1 MSSWT
6 LLRNALL
13 GWFVI
18 LDNPIYWH
26 EIDHHISR
34 GNLARWLSYLQN
46 LSLPLAGLSCFVF
59 GMAGVYYPFMLLL
72 TLLVILIAWYGI
84 ICLLFAPIVA
94 EERYQQTWE
103 LLIATALPIE
113 TILLGKIQSICS
125 QLRFSIIAL
134 GVVLLLAAL
143 ALGLVYRDI
152 MPFYANPV
160 TQCGMSL
167 VTMSVIGGLFLA
179 DRWQHYVGMVV
190 MAVASSAGALSS
202 RQAALNALVGVF
214 GMWLVE
220 ILGTLLVIILWL
232 PAEKIGQTLL
242 VITALGP
249 AAAYL
254 DTMPILPALLL
265 IVLTLLLREAVVR
278 SLWARANRMARQL

>member
-18 LDNPIYWH
+18 LDNPIYWR
-26 EIDHHISR
+26 EIDHHTSR

-46 LSLPLAGLSCFVF
+46 LSLPLAGLSCVVI
-59 GMAGVYYPFMLLL
+59 GMTGVYYPFMLLL
-72 TLLVILIAWYGI
+72 TLLVILGMWYAI
-84 ICLLFAPIVA
+84 ICLLFAPVVA

-103 LLIATALPIE
+103 LLIATSLPTE

-125 QLRFSIIAL
+125 RLRFSIIAL

-143 ALGLVYRDI
+143 ALGLAYRDI

-160 TQCGMSL
+160 TQCGTSL
-167 VTMSVIGGLFLA
+167 ATMSVIGGLFLA

-190 MAVASSAGALSS
+190 MAVASSARALSS

-242 VITALGP
+242 IITVLGP

-254 DTMPILPALLL
+254 DTLPSLPALLL

-278 SLWARANRMARQL
+278 SLWARATRTARQL